1 MISAALVVAVNSA
14 SASLLDDSL
23 LPALKGGGINLSH
36 WWAQAPG
43 GDYSDQRLKTWM
55 TEKDA
60 ELVRKMGFK
69 HVRFTLEPKAIWN
82 ESSPG
87 SLPKERLDMLKKSV
101 SWYTSRGMVVIL
113 DCHPSGDFKQN
124 LASNATNIT
133 KFEAWWKSLAKS
145 FSTISNKQLIFEIL
159 NEPEFKSASQWRA
172 VQGRLLKA
180 VRSSAPG
187 HAVVVTGHEWGGIQ
201 NLLDLAPYDDK
212 NLIYSFHCY
221 DPHLFTHQGASWGW
235 EATQH
240 VKNLP
245 WPTSPEAY
253 APLLSGIEREDVRGF
268 VKNLGEEKWGPARVL
283 VNLKRAA
290 DWGAKHKVPVYCGEF
305 GSYRSF
311 TQPKDRLA
319 WISDTRSALNKLKV
333 GWAMWDY
340 AGGFAVAVG
349 EPGDRKPDPD
359 TVKALGY

>member
-1 MISAALVVAVNSA
+1 M
-14 SASLLDDSL
+14 
-23 LPALKGGGINLSH
+23 SH
-36 WWAQAPG
+36 WWAQAHG

-60 ELVRKMGFK
+60 ELIRKMGFK
-69 HVRFTLEPKAIWN
+69 HVRFTLEPRAIWN
-82 ESSPG
+82 EASPG
-87 SLPKERLDMLKKSV
+87 SLPKERLEMLRKSV
-101 SWYTSRGMVVIL
+101 AWYTSRGLVVIL
-113 DCHPSGDFKQN
+113 DCHPSGDFKEK
-124 LASNATNIT
+124 LASEPANVT

-145 FSTISNKQLIFEIL
+145 FSTVSNRQLIFEIL

-180 VRSSAPG
+180 VRSSAPS

-201 NLLDLAPYDDK
+201 NLLDLTPYEDK
-212 NLIYSFHCY
+212 DLIYSFHCY

-253 APLLSGIEREDVRGF
+253 APLLAGIEREDVRGYA
-268 VKNLGEEKWGPARVL
+268 KNLGEEKWGPAKVL
-283 VNLKRAA
+283 ANLKRAA

-305 GSYRSF
+305 GSYRTF

-319 WISDTRSALNKLKV
+319 WITDTRTALNKLKV

-349 EPGDRKPDPD
+349 DPGSRKPDPD